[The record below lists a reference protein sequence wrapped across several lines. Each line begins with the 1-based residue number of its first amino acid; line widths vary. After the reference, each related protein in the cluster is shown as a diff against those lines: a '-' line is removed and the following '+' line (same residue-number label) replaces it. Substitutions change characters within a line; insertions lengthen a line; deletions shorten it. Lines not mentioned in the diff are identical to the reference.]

1 MDKKKIRKIV
11 PAVAVLAIVGII
23 IMVLVRREG
32 VENKI
37 IKGSGTIEVV
47 EINVA
52 SKIMGRIKNI
62 STDEGQ
68 AVVNNQIL
76 VTIEGDEVSGRY
88 DEANA
93 AYSQALEKLE
103 SARAKLANTERDVKR
118 NRELFR
124 VGSIAR
130 MQLDALETQYATDVA
145 NFRSAL
151 AGVQRAK
158 SALSVAR
165 YYAKEYNVN
174 SPLNGTVLKKFFEV
188 GELVMPG
195 SILLNC
201 ADLKNV
207 YLKIYIP
214 EYKLGMIKLG
224 QKVKVKIDTYKNKIY
239 YGKRTQISQSA
250 EFTPK
255 NIQTEEE
262 RVRLV
267 FGVKVTIKNDNLE
280 LKPGMPADAEI
291 MVD

>member
-11 PAVAVLAIVGII
+11 PAVAVLVIVGII

-188 GELVMPG
+188 GELVKPG

-239 YGKRTQISQSA
+239 YGKITQISQSA